1 MVKYYVRVF
10 FKRQVSALAAFFSSV
25 WDSILMFF
33 RSYHPITD
41 TLDILIVAVAVYGI
55 IKLVRDSRA
64 EQLLKGFLLL
74 GIAYGAAYLFG
85 LTTTKYLLQV
95 LMDNILIILAIIF
108 QPELRRALERM
119 GHSSFSRFRIQGA
132 SSAESREF
140 IERWQRAI
148 ASIATATEALKSQ
161 RMGALIVIERNTR
174 LGDIAATG
182 TELNADI
189 TAELLGN
196 VFFNKAPL
204 HDGAAIVRD
213 ARIYAAGCILPL
225 THDESLNRSLGTR
238 HRAALGMSENSDAVI
253 VVVSEETG
261 VVSVANGGK
270 LKRNFTAES
279 LTAYLEKEIIWSN
292 VLTDEQLEQ
301 RKFTNVVRRWFKK

>member
-1 MVKYYVRVF
+1 MFGKQVNTLAEF
-10 FKRQVSALAAFFSSV
+10 FESV

-41 TLDILIVAVAVYGI
+41 TLDILLVALAVYGI

-74 GIAYGAAYLFG
+74 GLAYGVAYLFG
-85 LTTTKYLLQV
+85 LTSIKYLLQI

-108 QPELRRALERM
+108 QPELRRALEQM

-132 SSAESREF
+132 GSAESREF
-140 IERWQRAI
+140 IDHWKQAI
-148 ASIATATEALKSQ
+148 AAVCATADTLKNQ

-174 LGDIAATG
+174 LGEIAATG

-189 TAELLGN
+189 TPELLGN
-196 VFFNKAPL
+196 IFFNKAPL
-204 HDGAAIVRD
+204 HDGATILRD
-213 ARIYAAGCILPL
+213 AKIYAAGCILPL
-225 THDESLNRSLGTR
+225 TRNASLSSSLGTR
-238 HRAALGMSENSDAVI
+238 HRAAVGMSENSDAVI

-261 VVSVANGGK
+261 TISVAKGGA
-270 LKRNFTAES
+270 LTRDYTPES
-279 LTAYLEKEIIWSN
+279 LAAYLEQEIIWSN
-292 VLTDEQLEQ
+292 VLTDEKKEQ
-301 RKFTNVVRRWFKK
+301 RKVTNIVRRWFKK